1 MKNYSFFFF
10 LFLLGFSMMG
20 QTREA
25 PGDTSRVMPGEVR
38 VPATANEDIDSFK
51 LNESVKMYPNPVQ
64 HYLTIRSDIPITRV
78 QVFSLLGQLV
88 MEVPSNFS
96 RIYLGELNSGIYMIK
111 IYSNEYHVTKKL
123 VKR

>member
-10 LFLLGFSMMG
+10 LFLLGFSLVG
-20 QTREA
+20 SAQEA
-25 PGDTSRVMPGEVR
+25 PGDSSAAETSQTRDLM
-38 VPATANEDIDSFK
+38 ANGAIDSFK
-51 LNESVKMYPNPVQ
+51 LSKDVAMYPNPVQ
-64 HYLTIRSDIPITRV
+64 HYLTIRSSHPITRV

-96 RIYLGELNSGIYMIK
+96 RIYPGELNPGIYMIK